1 MQTADRIA
9 NALVAGAVA
18 TALATTVWLLTDPSG
33 HPDPPQPGAEQG
45 LHARPGDPDGAARID
60 QDGPSA
66 GVLSADPAA
75 AAEPLPPSTPI
86 GVRIPAIDVDAPTAG
101 YGLAPDGS
109 LEIPPEDKSHLAG
122 WYHGGVTPGAEGT
135 ALIAG
140 HVDDANGPAVFYHL
154 GALRRGDLVE
164 VARADGRTAVFL
176 VDAVEVFDREMF
188 PDELV
193 YGHTG
198 RPELRL
204 ITCGGGFSHSQGYL
218 GNVVVFAHL
227 IGRR

>member
-1 MQTADRIA
+1 MRTADKTA
-9 NALVAGAVA
+9 NALLAGALA
-18 TALATTVWLLTDPSG
+18 TALATTVWLLTGPGG
-33 HPDPPQPGAEQG
+33 HPDPPQPSAEQG
-45 LHARPGDPDGAARID
+45 FPAGPGGEGDPGRID
-60 QDGPSA
+60 ARAEIPA
-66 GVLSADPAA
+66 GATAVTGS
-75 AAEPLPPSTPI
+75 LPPSTPI
-86 GVRIPAIDVDAPTAG
+86 GVRIPAIDVDAPTVG
-101 YGLAPDGS
+101 YGLGPDGS

-122 WYHGGVTPGAEGT
+122 WYHGGVTPGSEGT

-140 HVDDANGPAVFYHL
+140 HVDDADGPAVFYDL

-164 VARADGRTAVFL
+164 VARADGRTALFL
-176 VDAVEVFDREMF
+176 VDAVEVFGREMF

-227 IGRR
+227 IGQA